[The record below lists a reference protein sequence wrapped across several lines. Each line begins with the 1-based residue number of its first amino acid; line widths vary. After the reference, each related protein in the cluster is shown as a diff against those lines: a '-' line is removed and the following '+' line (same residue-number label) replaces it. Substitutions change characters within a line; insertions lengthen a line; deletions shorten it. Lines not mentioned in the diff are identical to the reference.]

1 MGLSPYDKKRYKES
15 KLRRRQ
21 ALYQSETGYIVPYR
35 RSKKPIII
43 AACAAALLL
52 IAAAVVLVVASL
64 DNRDAGSSSRQTD
77 LNSEERLRVVNRANT
92 VDKDFKPALK
102 SFGGVKVHKDIVNSL
117 EKLTEAAKIH
127 EEMLS
132 LNKKHEEMMA
142 VAKKER
148 DAILA
153 EARKVS
159 DELYEKAKLKAAAES
174 QAMIEDAKKA
184 IYYEKMKAITDAKNA
199 IANFS
204 IDIAQKVITEELKD
218 RDKQEALVEK
228 WLEDC
233 HFN

>member
-1 MGLSPYDKKRYKES
+1 MLIGFGILFFILAKF
-15 KLRRRQ
+15 
-21 ALYQSETGYIVPYR
+21 AW
-35 RSKKPIII
+35 PIITKGI
-43 AACAAALLL
+43 ASRNQK
-52 IAAAVVLVVASL
+52 IA
-64 DNRDAGSSSRQTD
+64 DQ
-77 LNSEERLRVVNRANT
+77 
-92 VDKDFKPALK
+92 
-102 SFGGVKVHKDIVNSL
+102 
-117 EKLTEAAKIH
+117 LTEAAKIH